1 MTRKKGF
8 IWLSVIRYLSIIIF
22 VIVLSLIIY
31 HLFFSEARKRLSG
44 PVSSPSQAKPENLLI
59 EQQIGLKFLEF
70 RGDRGR
76 IEIKAERHRALKEG
90 IYRLEG
96 QVEIHDFGRRPGLEA
111 WITCEEAQYDQD
123 WRQIILSGQV
133 KLKRQE
139 IDFEAEKIIYRR
151 EDEFLEAQGS
161 VKLKFKRLTGRATY
175 LNYRLKEE
183 KLELSQ
189 EVQIK
194 FEPGERGQA
203 PLFIE
208 GQSFVFERKQHRG
221 RMEGKVRLSQG
232 KNSGEADW
240 AEFLLSEDEQYLS
253 HLELGGQVRGQA
265 RTESFEGSVVALS
278 LKVKPFLKANRVHA
292 LETEGSS
299 QVGIIRPDERVLFA
313 AEKIRLVF
321 NRWGGLREIDTR
333 DQASW
338 LREDLKS
345 GQRQE
350 ARAEIIR
357 YYADRGH
364 LEIKSPQAKKAS
376 LSQPG
381 SAVTAAEMTL
391 NVDTQDLE
399 ALGEVHLVVEPERK
413 AAEKQAGILS
423 MEKSVFGLGEML
435 LYSFGQKRMVLE
447 EKARLWQ
454 DNFSLQAR
462 KILLAFDSREL
473 EAYDLVRLSL
483 IRQEERKLVRPQPVL
498 ITSSQMK
505 YLPAENRLD
514 LDGPCELLSAG
525 YNIKAEK
532 MLIRFKGD
540 TSELDRI
547 EAQGEVSVMKDSVVA
562 RAERGFYEWE
572 KDVFILEGKPV
583 LEDPEQGT
591 IRGDKLTF
599 NLAEGRIVV
608 ENQGRE
614 RSISI
619 IKK

>member
-1 MTRKKGF
+1 MTRKKEF
-8 IWLSVIRYLSIIIF
+8 IWLSFIRYLSIIIF

-31 HLFFSEARKRLSG
+31 HLFFSEARKRLAA
-44 PVSSPSQAKPENLLI
+44 PVSSLPQTRPENLLI

-90 IYRLEG
+90 TYRLEG
-96 QVEIHDFGRRPGLEA
+96 KVEIHDFGRRPGLEA

-123 WRQIILSGQV
+123 WRQVILSGQV
-133 KLKRQE
+133 KLKRQG

-151 EDEFLEAQGS
+151 EDELLEAQGA
-161 VKLKFKRLTGRATY
+161 VNLKFKRLTGRATH
-175 LNYRLKEE
+175 LNYSLKEE
-183 KLELSQ
+183 KIELSQ
-189 EVQIK
+189 EVQIR
-194 FEPGERGQA
+194 FEPEEKDQA

-221 RMEGKVRLSQG
+221 RMEGKIRLSQG

-240 AEFLLSEDEQYLS
+240 AEFLLSADEQYLS
-253 HLELGGQVRGQA
+253 QLELGGQVRGQA
-265 RTESFEGSVVALS
+265 RTESFEASIVALS
-278 LKVKPFLKANRVHA
+278 LKIKPFLNSHRIHA
-292 LETEGSS
+292 LEAEGGS
-299 QVGIIRPDERVLFA
+299 QLGIIRPEERIHFT

-333 DQASW
+333 VQANW
-338 LREDLKS
+338 LRENLKS
-345 GQRQE
+345 GEGQE
-350 ARAEIIR
+350 ARAEMIT
-357 YYADRGH
+357 YFADKGH
-364 LEIKSPQAKKAS
+364 LEIRSPQTKKAS

-381 SAVTAAEMTL
+381 SVVTAAEMTL

-399 ALGEVHLVVEPERK
+399 ALGEVHLMVEPEKK
-413 AAEKQAGILS
+413 AAEKKAGILS
-423 MEKSVFGLGEML
+423 LEKSVFGLGERL
-435 LYSFGQKRMVLE
+435 LYSFNQKRMILE
-447 EKARLWQ
+447 EKARIWQ
-454 DNFSLQAR
+454 EDFSLQAR

-473 EAYDLVRLSL
+473 EAYGGVRLSL
-483 IRQEERKLVRPQPVL
+483 IRKEEKKSVRPQPVL

-505 YLPAENRLD
+505 YLPAENRLE
-514 LDGPCELLSAG
+514 LDGPCELLSTG
-525 YNIKAEK
+525 YTVKAEK
-532 MLIRFKGD
+532 MLIRFKGE

-547 EAQGEVSVMKDSVVA
+547 EAQGQVTVMKDLVA
-562 RAERGFYEWE
+562 GRAERGFYEWE
-572 KDVFILEGKPV
+572 KDLFILEGKPV

>member
-1 MTRKKGF
+1 MTRKKEF

-31 HLFFSEARKRLSG
+31 HLFFSEARKRLAG
-44 PVSSPSQAKPENLLI
+44 PVSSPPQAKPENLLI

-133 KLKRQE
+133 KIKRQG

-161 VKLKFKRLTGRATY
+161 VKLKFKRLTGRATH
-175 LNYRLKEE
+175 LNYSLKEE

-194 FEPGERGQA
+194 FEPEEKGQA

-253 HLELGGQVRGQA
+253 HLELGGLVRGQA
-265 RTESFEGSVVALS
+265 RTKSFEGSVVALS
-278 LKVKPFLKANRVHA
+278 LKVKPFLKGNRIHA
-292 LETEGSS
+292 LEAEGSS
-299 QVGIIRPDERVLFA
+299 ELGISRPGERVLFA

-333 DQASW
+333 DQARW

-345 GQRQE
+345 GQGQE
-350 ARAEIIR
+350 ARAEFIR

-399 ALGEVHLVVEPERK
+399 ALGEVHLVVEPEKK

-423 MEKSVFGLGEML
+423 TEKPVFGLGEML
-435 LYSFGQKRMVLE
+435 LYSFGQKRMILE

-454 DNFSLQAR
+454 DDFSLQAR
-462 KILLAFDSREL
+462 KILLAFDSKEL

-483 IRQEERKLVRPQPVL
+483 IRKEERKLARPQPVF
-498 ITSSQMK
+498 ITSFQMK
-505 YLPAENRLD
+505 YLPGENRLD

-525 YNIKAEK
+525 YTVKAKK

-572 KDVFILEGKPV
+572 KDLFILEGKPV

>member
-1 MTRKKGF
+1 MTRKKEF
-8 IWLSVIRYLSIIIF
+8 IWLSFIRYLSIIIF

-31 HLFFSEARKRLSG
+31 HLIFSEGRKRLAAS
-44 PVSSPSQAKPENLLI
+44 VSSPSQAKPENLLI

-96 QVEIHDFGRRPGLEA
+96 KVEIHDFGRRPGLEA

-123 WRQIILSGQV
+123 WRQVILSGQV
-133 KLKRQE
+133 KLKRQG
-139 IDFEAEKIIYRR
+139 IDFEAEKITYRR

-161 VKLKFKRLTGRATY
+161 IKIKFKRLTGRATH
-175 LNYRLKEE
+175 LNYSLKEE
-183 KLELSQ
+183 KIELSQ

-194 FEPGERGQA
+194 FDPEEREQA

-208 GQSFVFERKQHRG
+208 GQSFVFERKQYRG

-240 AEFLLSEDEQYLS
+240 AEFLLSEDEQYLN
-253 HLELGGQVRGQA
+253 HLELGGLVRGQA
-265 RTESFEGSVVALS
+265 RTESFEASVVALS
-278 LKVKPFLKANRVHA
+278 LKIKPFLNSNRIHA
-292 LETEGSS
+292 LEAEGGS
-299 QVGIIRPDERVLFA
+299 QLGIIRPNERVFFA

-338 LREDLKS
+338 LRENLKS
-345 GQRQE
+345 GERQE
-350 ARAEIIR
+350 AKAEIIR
-357 YYADRGH
+357 YFADRGH
-364 LEIKSPQAKKAS
+364 LEIKSPQAKRVS
-376 LSQPG
+376 LSRPG
-381 SAVTAAEMTL
+381 LTVTAAEMTL

-399 ALGEVHLVVEPERK
+399 ALGEVHLMVEPEKK
-413 AAEKQAGILS
+413 AAEKKAGILS
-423 MEKSVFGLGEML
+423 IEKSVFGLGEML
-435 LYSFGQKRMVLE
+435 LYSFDQKRIFLE

-454 DNFSLQAR
+454 DDFSLQAR

-473 EAYDLVRLSL
+473 EAYDQVRLSL
-483 IRQEERKLVRPQPVL
+483 IRKEGKKSVRPQPVL

-505 YLPAENRLD
+505 FLPAENRLD

-525 YNIKAEK
+525 YIVKAEK

-547 EAQGEVSVMKDSVVA
+547 EAQRGVSVMKDLVA
-562 RAERGFYEWE
+562 GRAERGFYEWE
-572 KDVFILEGKPV
+572 KDLFILEGKPV
-583 LEDPEQGT
+583 LEDPEQGA